1 MGHSSGSYSTPV
13 EQQAPTAAVAKSAQ
27 EHTAQSTAA
36 QNEARSRMRGI
47 SSTYSRYSNNDG
59 LGNKLGGK

>member
-1 MGHSSGSYSTPV
+1 MGSSSGSVETPKIEQTPV
-13 EQQAPTAAVAKSAQ
+13 AAVAKSAQ

-47 SSTYSRYSNNDG
+47 SSTYSRYSNSDG
-59 LGNKLGGK
+59 LSNKLGGK